1 MPQLGSA
8 ETEGRISTLELCAV
22 NYVCENAKPN
32 TSEPSLYSLI
42 IAIFIFSFFPAHF
55 TRK

>member
-1 MPQLGSA
+1 MPQLGSE